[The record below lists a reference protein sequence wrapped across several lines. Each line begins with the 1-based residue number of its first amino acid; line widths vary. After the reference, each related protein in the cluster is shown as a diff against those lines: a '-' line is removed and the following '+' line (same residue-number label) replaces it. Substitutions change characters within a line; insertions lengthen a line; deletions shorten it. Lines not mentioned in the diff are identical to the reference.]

1 MTAIKRASTVFPM
14 MPSDARG
21 AGPSV
26 ARFLRKTWGAPKD
39 RARGG
44 GLSMNT
50 GRNCNGKRR
59 TTSVAFAA
67 ALASVVG
74 VLGGAGCSTVQTLN
88 AHRDTVEVTEAL
100 QAKLSSDARFSTVQ
114 SVKVNPANGVVTL
127 SGRVATDADREAA
140 GKLASFVKGV
150 AMIYNEIQVE
160 KPGP

>member
-1 MTAIKRASTVFPM
+1 
-14 MPSDARG
+14 
-21 AGPSV
+21 
-26 ARFLRKTWGAPKD
+26 
-39 RARGG
+39 
-44 GLSMNT
+44 MNT

-59 TTSVAFAA
+59 TTSVTFAA

-74 VLGGAGCSTVQTLN
+74 VLGGAGCGTVQTLN
-88 AHRDTVEVTEAL
+88 AHRDTVEITEAL
-100 QAKLSSDARFSTVQ
+100 QAKLSRDARFSTVQ

-160 KPGP
+160 KPEP